1 MYMVY
6 GQHAKTIHES
16 MKSISLK
23 SSYVPIQPKEK
34 MCDVAKKQHTAVTV
48 CKYFSLENVYV

>member
-1 MYMVY
+1 MY

-23 SSYVPIQPKEK
+23 SSYVPIQSKEK
-34 MCDVAKKQHTAVTV
+34 MWDIAKKQHTAVTV
-48 CKYFSLENVYV
+48 CKYFSLENVYVW